1 MAALKTMISDCIKI
15 AQVVARLAKIGLRV
29 VVHLEETI
37 KRDRFEFISGEY
49 VGGRDGGDD
58 DGVPTRLGVHLL

>member
-1 MAALKTMISDCIKI
+1 MVSDRIKI
-15 AQVVARLAKIGLRV
+15 AQVVARLAKIGLRI

-37 KRDRFEFISGEY
+37 KRDRCEFISGEY

-58 DGVPTRLGVHLL
+58 DGVRR